1 MPPCWLAFRF
11 LPDWFADGHHSWHS
25 DGLLGIQF
33 FRIPRQISWDE
44 STARMHWVIQPFK
57 LRFSRWPRR
66 NFQRCHGKFNILEGF
81 KMLQD
86 LLGIERRLEASGW
99 FLFFWGLVIL
109 PWSFMGD
116 LHGFA
121 TFYRYGWVNRRDSSV
136 NRHVCLGI
144 PKGLGSHCFIESM
157 MCIPVS
163 IRDTPISIDANI
175 YIYIYLELYRLY
187 HYSCNVH

>member
-99 FLFFWGLVIL
+99 FLFFWGFGDTAMKLHGGFAWICHIL
-109 PWSFMGD
+109 PLCMGKPTRFLREPTRMSRNSKRAGLPL
-116 LHGFA
+116 LH
-121 TFYRYGWVNRRDSSV
+121 WIND
-136 NRHVCLGI
+136 
-144 PKGLGSHCFIESM
+144 
-157 MCIPVS
+157 
-163 IRDTPISIDANI
+163 
-175 YIYIYLELYRLY
+175 
-187 HYSCNVH
+187 VHPS